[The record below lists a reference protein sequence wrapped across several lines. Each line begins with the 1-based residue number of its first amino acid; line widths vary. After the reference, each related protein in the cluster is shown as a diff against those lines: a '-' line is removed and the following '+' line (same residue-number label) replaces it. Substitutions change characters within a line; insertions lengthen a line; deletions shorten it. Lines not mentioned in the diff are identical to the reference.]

1 MNRPNVS
8 APHFFISLRL
18 SKLKF
23 PETAMT
29 QAPFRP
35 NSSQDNRLQ
44 PQSLGHDRKER
55 PIEETVTIVP
65 VQATNANN
73 GKHSTL
79 TSKAGTL
86 VSELSNLRSNIDMM
100 TEELQSLLA
109 TERAAVERAE
119 LLNAMTSHIRESLSF
134 EYILN
139 ATVSDARNALDVDR
153 VVVYVF
159 DDPDWLGKVM
169 YESVER
175 RWPSALGMSYSLV
188 GLSDHAI
195 RLFQQGRVE
204 AFNNLGHGTTTD
216 DTQLDQWQQLEVQAS
231 LTAPLLLGGELYGL
245 LVAHQCAI
253 AREWSESEIEFFRQL
268 AVQVGYALDQAQL
281 LDQQRA
287 AAEQAQWLNQ
297 ISARIRESLT
307 PADIF
312 AAVVQEVQT
321 ALRGD
326 RTVVYQ
332 LGENALG
339 GQVVAEA
346 VERQFPTILG
356 LELDLPWLEAS
367 HQDAY
372 LRGQVTVIEDIYD
385 ANLDEAVLNHL
396 KAKGIR
402 ASAIAPIIA
411 RQKLMG
417 FLMVH
422 QCSLPRR
429 WADSELEILR
439 QAATQVST
447 ALDQA
452 FALQQQENAALQA
465 QILNELSSRLGSF
478 NDTAE
483 ILETAVDDA
492 REALQADRVLIFR
505 VDGPQKAMAIAEA
518 ADPRWKSLMGK
529 TLQDCGLDERYLK
542 QAQRGKLTVLNRL
555 SDIGLSASQLEAL
568 DTAQVRAMMIAP
580 ITIERN
586 LFGLIVVHRC
596 QGAHPWQEVDS
607 NLLQQISNQINFA
620 LERISLIE
628 QRQMTAERA
637 QRLSEMSARLQE
649 SLEVQEI
656 LSAAVEEAR
665 DILTADRA
673 IVYRLDQNWRGLI
686 NAESV
691 VSGFESILGLKTN
704 EPRVTEKFAKAYIR
718 GKVTA
723 YANIYEAD
731 FIDCHI
737 TEFATHAVK
746 GYMAV
751 GIVANQKLYGMLI
764 VHQCSGPRQWTDLEI
779 NTLKQIAQQIG
790 YVLEQAFL
798 KEEQDRAKRL
808 NETRMR
814 LQAAST
820 VEAILNVAVE
830 EAQDLLGTD
839 RAIVYEFDS
848 SWKGL
853 ITAESVEQGYPTT
866 LGLRT
871 NEPRVTEKLSK
882 NYQKGHIVA
891 IPDIF
896 NADFVD
902 CHVNEFAPYGVKG
915 YMATGIS
922 ANQRL
927 YGMLIVHQCASTRLW
942 SETEIDILRQLSEQV
957 GYALDQALLRREQEQ
972 ALVRTRQVNLISFRI
987 RESLDLERIFRT
999 GVEEALK
1006 LMKCDRVVV
1015 YRFDDNWDG
1024 RIKYEAVKSGW
1035 RKLSEDMMTSG
1046 DAPCF
1051 PEDYVE
1057 PYRQGR
1063 VQVTP
1068 DVSQAGLTAC
1078 HEEQLGK
1085 WQVKANVVVPILV
1098 NQKLYG
1104 LLGAHQCSSTRE
1116 WEAPLVESFRQV
1128 AIQLGYALDQA
1139 LLLEEVETSRRQA
1152 EAVSEEQRQQ
1162 REQLQG
1168 QIENFLEEIEESFE
1182 GDLTVRA
1189 GVTEGEMGTVADFFN
1204 ATLENLQLLVQR
1216 VQESTTIVSDT
1227 AQESES
1233 LIQNLSAEALRQAES
1248 VNVAL
1253 DKLFKMTGS
1262 IQEVASNAQE
1272 AQAKVQLANKTLQS
1286 GDMAMNRTVQGI
1298 VAIQQTV
1305 EATARKVKNLADSSQ
1320 KISRVLNLI
1329 RELANQTNLL
1339 ALNASVEATRA
1350 GEEEQGFAVANEVRT
1365 LAEQSANATKE
1376 IEAIIEEI
1384 QAETNEVIKAM
1395 DVGRKRVLI
1404 GTKLVKG
1411 TRQALTDL
1419 AKVSM
1424 SINQTVEKIADS
1436 ASTQVDISNELN
1448 QTMQDVANVSNQTS
1462 AQSVKVAESFTK
1474 LLGVAG
1480 ELQQSVSRF
1489 KVQ

>member
-1 MNRPNVS
+1 
-8 APHFFISLRL
+8 
-18 SKLKF
+18 
-23 PETAMT
+23 MT

-35 NSSQDNRLQ
+35 NTPQDNGLE
-44 PQSLGHDRKER
+44 PQAHSRKER

-65 VQATNANN
+65 VQASNA
-73 GKHSTL
+73 KHSTL

-86 VSELSNLRSNIDMM
+86 VSELSSLRSNIDMM
-100 TEELQSLLA
+100 TEELQTLLA

-153 VVVYVF
+153 VIVYVF

-175 RWPSALGMSYSLV
+175 RWPSALGTSYSLI

-195 RLFQQGRVE
+195 KLFQQGRVE
-204 AFNNLGHGTTTD
+204 TIDNLEHTAAPDG
-216 DTQLDQWQQLEVQAS
+216 TQLDQLRQLEVQAS
-231 LTAPLLLGGELYGL
+231 LTAPLLLEGELYGL
-245 LVAHQCAI
+245 LVAHQCSMP
-253 AREWSESEIEFFRQL
+253 RQWSESEVEFFRQL

-281 LDQQRA
+281 LEQQRT

-297 ISARIRESLT
+297 ISARIREALT
-307 PADIF
+307 AEDIF
-312 AAVVQEVQT
+312 TAAVQEIHN

-326 RTVVYQ
+326 RVVIYR
-332 LGENALG
+332 LGEDTQG
-339 GQVVAEA
+339 GQVVAES
-346 VERQFPTILG
+346 VERQYPAIMGMG
-356 LELDLPWLEAS
+356 LNLPWLDTS

-372 LRGQVTVIEDIYD
+372 LRGQVNAVEDIYD
-385 ANLDEAVLNHL
+385 ASLDEATLNYL
-396 KAKGIR
+396 KGKGIR
-402 ASAIAPIIA
+402 ASAVAPIMA

-429 WADSELEILR
+429 WSDSDLEILR
-439 QAATQVST
+439 QAATQVGTS
-447 ALDQA
+447 LDQV
-452 FALQQQENAALQA
+452 FVLQQQETAALQA

-478 NDTAE
+478 NDTEE
-483 ILETAVDDA
+483 ILETVVDDA

-505 VDGPQKAMAIAEA
+505 VDESQQKVMAIAES
-518 ADPRWKSLMGK
+518 ADPRWKSLLGK
-529 TLQDCGLDERYLK
+529 SLQDCGLDERYVK
-542 QAQRGKLTVLNRL
+542 QAQRGKLTVINRL
-555 SDIGLSASQLEAL
+555 SSAGFSNTQLEAL
-568 DTAQVRAMMIAP
+568 EGAQVRSLMIAP

-586 LFGLIVVHRC
+586 LFGLMVIHSC
-596 QGAHPWQEVDS
+596 QSSRQWQDVDS
-607 NLLQQISNQINFA
+607 NLMRQISNQVNFA

-637 QRLSEMSARLQE
+637 QRLSDISARLQE
-649 SLEVQEI
+649 SLEVKEI
-656 LSAAVEEAR
+656 LAAAVEETR
-665 DILTADRA
+665 EILGADRA
-673 IVYRLDQNWRGLI
+673 IVYRFDQNWRGLI

-691 VSGFESILGLKTN
+691 VPGFESILGLKTN
-704 EPRVTEKFAKAYIR
+704 EPRVTEKFAKSYIR
-718 GKVTA
+718 GKITA
-723 YANIYEAD
+723 YANIYDED
-731 FIDCHI
+731 FVDCHI
-737 TEFATHAVK
+737 KEFESHAVK

-751 GIVANQKLYGMLI
+751 GIVANQKLYGLLI
-764 VHQCSGPRQWTDLEI
+764 VHQCSAPRQWNDTET

-798 KEEQDRAKRL
+798 KEEQERAKRL
-808 NETRMR
+808 NDTRIR
-814 LQAAST
+814 LQEASE

-830 EAQDLLGTD
+830 EARNLLGTD
-839 RAIVYEFDS
+839 RAIIYEFDS

-853 ITAESVEQGYPTT
+853 ITAESLGQGYPAT
-866 LGLRT
+866 LGVRT
-871 NEPRVTEKLSK
+871 NEPHVTEKLSK
-882 NYQKGHIVA
+882 GYMKGKILAVT
-891 IPDIF
+891 DIF
-896 NADFVD
+896 NSDFAD
-902 CHVNEFAPYGVKG
+902 CHVNEFSPYGVKG
-915 YMATGIS
+915 YMAAGIN

-927 YGMLIVHQCASTRLW
+927 YGLLIVHQCSSTRAW
-942 SETEIDILRQLSEQV
+942 TETEIDTIRQLSEQV
-957 GYALDQALLRREQEQ
+957 GYAIDQALLRREQEQ
-972 ALVRTRQVNLISFRI
+972 ALARTRQVNLISFRI

-1024 RIKYEAVKSGW
+1024 RIKYEAVKTGW

-1046 DAPCF
+1046 DTPCF

-1139 LLLEEVETSRRQA
+1139 LLLQEVESSRRQA

-1168 QIENFLEEIEESFE
+1168 QIENFLEEIEDSFE

-1216 VQESTTIVSDT
+1216 VQDSSVIVSDT
-1227 AQESES
+1227 AKESES

-1248 VNVAL
+1248 VNTAL
-1253 DKLFKMTGS
+1253 GKLANMTAS
-1262 IQEVASNAQE
+1262 IQEVAANAQE
-1272 AQAKVQLANKTLQS
+1272 AQTKVQLANKTLQS

-1376 IEAIIEEI
+1376 IEEIIEEI
-1384 QAETNEVIKAM
+1384 QSETNEVIKAM
-1395 DVGRKRVLI
+1395 DIGRKRVLI

-1424 SINQTVEKIADS
+1424 SINNTVEKIADS
-1436 ASTQVDISNELN
+1436 ASSQVAISNELN

-1480 ELQQSVSRF
+1480 ELQQSVSQF
-1489 KVQ
+1489 KVK

>member
-1 MNRPNVS
+1 
-8 APHFFISLRL
+8 
-18 SKLKF
+18 
-23 PETAMT
+23 MT

-35 NSSQDNRLQ
+35 NN
-44 PQSLGHDRKER
+44 PQTNGLDTQALSHDRKER

-65 VQATNANN
+65 VQASNA
-73 GKHSTL
+73 KHSTL

-86 VSELSNLRSNIDMM
+86 VSELSSLRSNIDMM
-100 TEELQSLLA
+100 TEELQALLA

-159 DDPDWLGKVM
+159 DDPDWLGKVI

-175 RWPSALGMSYSLV
+175 RWPSALGTPYSLI

-195 RLFQQGRVE
+195 KLFQQGRVE
-204 AFNNLGHGTTTD
+204 TIDNLERAAAPDG
-216 DTQLDQWQQLEVQAS
+216 TQLDQLRQLEVQAS
-231 LTAPLLLGGELYGL
+231 LTAPLLLEGNLYGL
-245 LVAHQCAI
+245 LVAHQCSMV
-253 AREWSESEIEFFRQL
+253 RQWSESEVEFFRQL

-281 LDQQRA
+281 LDQQRTA
-287 AAEQAQWLNQ
+287 AQQAQWLNQ
-297 ISARIRESLT
+297 ISARIREAAT
-307 PADIF
+307 PEDIF
-312 AAVVQEVQT
+312 AAVVQEIHT
-321 ALRGD
+321 ALKGD
-326 RTVVYQ
+326 RAVVYR
-332 LGENALG
+332 LGDNGVG
-339 GQVVAEA
+339 GQVIAES
-346 VERQFPTILG
+346 VERQYPTVMG
-356 LELDLPWLEAS
+356 MELNLPWLDAS
-367 HQDAY
+367 HQEAY
-372 LRGQVTVIEDIYD
+372 LRGQINAVEDIYD

-402 ASAIAPIIA
+402 AQAIAPIMA

-422 QCSLPRR
+422 QCSLARR
-429 WADSELEILR
+429 WSDSDLEILR
-439 QAATQVST
+439 QAATQVGTS
-447 ALDQA
+447 LDQV
-452 FALQQQENAALQA
+452 FALQQQETAALQA

-478 NDTAE
+478 SDTEE
-483 ILETAVDDA
+483 ILETVVDDA
-492 REALQADRVLIFR
+492 REALKADRVLIFR
-505 VDGPQKAMAIAEA
+505 VDATQQKAIAES
-518 ADPRWKSLMGK
+518 ADPRWKSLNGK
-529 TLQDCGLDERYLK
+529 NLQDCGLDERYVK
-542 QAQRGKLTVLNRL
+542 QAQRGKLTVINRL
-555 SDIGLSASQLEAL
+555 SDAGFSNTQLEAL
-568 DTAQVRAMMIAP
+568 ESAQVRSLMIAP

-586 LFGLIVVHRC
+586 LFGLMVIHSC
-596 QGAHPWQEVDS
+596 QNARQWQEVDS
-607 NLLQQISNQINFA
+607 NLLRQISNQVNFA

-637 QRLSEMSARLQE
+637 QRLSDISARLQE
-649 SLEVQEI
+649 SLEVKEI
-656 LSAAVEEAR
+656 LAAAVEETR
-665 DILTADRA
+665 EILVADRA

-691 VSGFESILGLKTN
+691 NPGFESILGLKTN

-737 TEFATHAVK
+737 KEFESHAVK

-764 VHQCSGPRQWTDLEI
+764 VHQCSGPRQWNDTEI

-798 KEEQDRAKRL
+798 KEEQDRVKRL
-808 NETRMR
+808 NETRIR
-814 LQAAST
+814 LQEASE

-830 EAQDLLGTD
+830 EARDLLGTD

-853 ITAESVEQGYPTT
+853 ITAESVMQGYPAT

-882 NYQKGHIVA
+882 NYQKGHITAVA
-891 IPDIF
+891 DIF
-896 NADFVD
+896 NADFVE

-915 YMATGIS
+915 YMAAGVM

-927 YGMLIVHQCASTRLW
+927 YGLLIVHQCANTRLW
-942 SETEIDILRQLSEQV
+942 TEVELDTLRQLSEQV

-972 ALVRTRQVNLISFRI
+972 AISRTRQVNLISFRI
-987 RESLDLERIFRT
+987 RESLDTERIFRT

-1024 RIKYEAVKSGW
+1024 RIKYEAVKTGW
-1035 RKLSEDMMTSG
+1035 RRLSEDMMTSG

-1068 DVSQAGLTAC
+1068 DVAQAGLTAC

-1139 LLLEEVETSRRQA
+1139 LLLEEVEAARRQA
-1152 EAVSEEQRQQ
+1152 EEVSEEQRQQ

-1168 QIENFLEEIEESFE
+1168 QIENFLEEIEDSFE

-1189 GVTEGEMGTVADFFN
+1189 DVTEGEMGTVADFFN

-1216 VQESTTIVSDT
+1216 VQESSTIVSDT

-1233 LIQNLSAEALRQAES
+1233 LIQNLSTEALRQAES
-1248 VNVAL
+1248 VNAAL
-1253 DKLFKMTGS
+1253 GKLANMTAS
-1262 IQEVASNAQE
+1262 IQEVAANAQE

-1286 GDMAMNRTVQGI
+1286 GDVAMNRTVQGI

-1376 IEAIIEEI
+1376 IEEIIEEI

-1395 DVGRKRVLI
+1395 DIGRKRVLI

-1424 SINQTVEKIADS
+1424 SINHTVEKIADS

-1480 ELQQSVSRF
+1480 ELQQSVSQF
-1489 KVQ
+1489 KVK